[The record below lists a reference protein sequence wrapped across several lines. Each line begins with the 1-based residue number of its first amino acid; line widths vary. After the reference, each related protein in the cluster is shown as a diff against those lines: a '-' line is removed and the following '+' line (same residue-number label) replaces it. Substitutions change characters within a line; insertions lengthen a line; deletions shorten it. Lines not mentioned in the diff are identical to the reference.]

1 VGVLFVSQRLVI
13 ILLVAVLS
21 SVHAGAL
28 ETDQY
33 WAWGRELADSTD
45 AVNARFNLELERTIA
60 GFTDHR
66 PPESCRQIAV
76 AYRKRMRFL
85 LLHEIQVWA
94 WNSQWVDRIP
104 DGGDEQREYRR
115 TNLYSNHPLIDTG
128 TWMPFTPTI
137 KVAGVRFGTDKLAH
151 LVSSGWTYYGEYL
164 EGIEKG
170 QTPEGAER
178 RAVRR
183 GLIEESLIL
192 GKLASGVLSIPD
204 IESSYAGMHFYIDL
218 CDAEDPIVALEEGGW
233 TISRPVDLRRYVTPR
248 WDESF
253 QPPVYTKGRW
263 RKVRPVLEGYCD
275 RLDDPQVVEM
285 RRQYREIDR
294 LSLVGELVAERVAEG
309 KLDDPANYSIE
320 AVCATPDPSR
330 DPPLLMADRIE
341 TFGAEVP
348 QTTTVEQVL
357 AEENDRRRFALG
369 LPGLHVSYPQVV
381 SASIAVMLTSQPK
394 SFDCTTPCDHR
405 GPFVEIE
412 PGLGG
417 GKLSVG
423 WTRVTGNTNTSG
435 SLLRAGFIGA
445 AYKATVLRTWGDY
458 GWVEGGRT
466 YAGFELGV
474 PVAQANV
481 GIGLLYRVDS
491 GDGGRWLV
499 TGGAGWGF

>member
-1 VGVLFVSQRLVI
+1 M
-13 ILLVAVLS
+13 S
-21 SVHAGAL
+21 SDAL

-33 WAWGRELADSTD
+33 WAWGRPLADSTD
-45 AVNARFNLELERTIA
+45 AVNARFNLELERAIVSFPA
-60 GFTDHR
+60 NR
-66 PPESCRQIAV
+66 PPKSCRQIAV
-76 AYRKRMRFL
+76 AYRKRMRFI

-94 WNSQWVDRIP
+94 WNSEWVDRIP
-104 DGGDEQREYRR
+104 NGGDEQREYRR

-137 KVAGVRFGTDKLAH
+137 SVAGVRFGTDKLAH

-164 EGIEKG
+164 EGIQKG
-170 QTPEGAER
+170 QTPDEAER

-192 GKLASGVLSIPD
+192 GRLASGVLAIPD
-204 IESSYAGMHFYIDL
+204 LESSSAGMHFYIDL
-218 CDAEDPIVALEEGGW
+218 CDDEDPIVALGEDGW
-233 TISRPVDLRRYVTPR
+233 TVSRPVDLRDYVTPR

-275 RLDDPQVVEM
+275 RLDDPRVVEM
-285 RRQYREIDR
+285 RRRYREIDR
-294 LSLVGELVAERVAEG
+294 QSLVGELVAERVAEG
-309 KLDDPANYSIE
+309 KLADPANYGIE
-320 AVCATPDPSR
+320 AVCVEPDPSR
-330 DPPLLMADRIE
+330 DPTSPPLDHIE
-341 TFGAEVP
+341 AVGSDVRALAMERVIAED
-348 QTTTVEQVL
+348 E
-357 AEENDRRRFALG
+357 DRRRFALG
-369 LPGLHVSYPQVV
+369 LPGLHISYPQVV
-381 SASIAVMLTSQPK
+381 SASIAVMLSSQPT
-394 SFDCTTPCDHR
+394 SYDCTTPCDHR
-405 GPFVEIE
+405 GPFVELE

-417 GKLSVG
+417 GKLSLG
-423 WTRVTGNTNTSG
+423 WTRVTGSTNKKG
-435 SLLRAGFIGA
+435 SLMRAAFIGA
-445 AYKATVLRTWGDY
+445 AYKATVLRTWGDH

-481 GIGLLYRVDS
+481 GLGLLYRVDS

>member
-1 VGVLFVSQRLVI
+1 MSKRKVIVLLG
-13 ILLVAVLS
+13 ILIS
-21 SVHAGAL
+21 SAYAGAL

-33 WAWGRELADSTD
+33 WAWGRELADSTE
-45 AVNARFNLELERTIA
+45 AVNARFNIELERAIA
-60 GFTDHR
+60 SFPDDHA
-66 PPESCRQIAV
+66 PESCRQIAV

-85 LLHEIQVWA
+85 LLHEIQIWA

-104 DGGDEQREYRR
+104 NGGDEQREYRR
-115 TNLYSNHPLIDTG
+115 TNLYSNHPPIDTG

-151 LVSSGWTYYGEYL
+151 LVSSGWTYYGEYQ

-170 QTPEGAER
+170 QTPEEAER
-178 RAVRR
+178 RAVQR

-192 GKLASGVLSIPD
+192 GKLASGVLAIPD

-218 CDAEDPIVALEEGGW
+218 CDAEDPIVTRQEIGW
-233 TISRPVDLRRYVTPR
+233 TVSRPVDLRHYVTPR

-285 RRQYREIDR
+285 RRRYREIDR
-294 LSLVGELVAERVAEG
+294 PSMVGELVAERVAEG
-309 KLDDPANYSIE
+309 KLDDPADYGIE

-330 DPPLLMADRIE
+330 GPAPATADRIE
-341 TFGAEVP
+341 MVGTEVSPTAAMERVIAED
-348 QTTTVEQVL
+348 E
-357 AEENDRRRFALG
+357 DRRRFALG
-369 LPGLHVSYPQVV
+369 LPGLHFSYPQVV

-394 SFDCTTPCDHR
+394 SFDCVTPCDHR

-417 GKLSVG
+417 GKLSIG
-423 WTRVTGNTNTSG
+423 WTRVTGNTNKSG

-445 AYKATVLRTWGDY
+445 AYKATVLRTWGDH

-481 GIGLLYRVDS
+481 GLGLLYRVDS